1 MKNIWNMHV
10 LLGSGDHRLCKA
22 HRVCCPSGTPRL
34 RPRTSSRW
42 QLAHCNENWG
52 GRACKWHQR
61 KNLKF
66 IFPHECVSTWLA
78 AFLERLWWGRTLHA
92 WPGPAEHDRPDD
104 SKVGSRFCHKHTR
117 VCLLWQLGF
126 TWCLT
131 PVLLLKSPPSL
142 PPRQFCAQP
151 VHAHGVFCRHLSEG
165 RTEASWRVIEGNRRR
180 MMVDA
185 RLENKGENAYSTRL
199 NITYTPNLRF
209 SSLIVKVGCLP
220 CF

>member
-1 MKNIWNMHV
+1 MFCLDQETTDYARPIVFVVQVGLQDSEHGPVLDDSWPTVMRTEVGGHANGIKERTWSFFFSQMHFY
-10 LLGSGDHRLCKA
+10 LASCL
-22 HRVCCPSGTPRL
+22 SGTAVM
-34 RPRTSSRW
+34 RTN
-42 QLAHCNENWG
+42 A
-52 GRACKWHQR
+52 AC
-61 KNLKF
+61 L
-66 IFPHECVSTWLA
+66 TWLC
-78 AFLERLWWGRTLHA
+78 RA
-92 WPGPAEHDRPDD
+92 WPTWWL
-104 SKVGSRFCHKHTR
+104 KSRFCHKHTR
-117 VCLLWQLGF
+117 VCLLWQLSF

-151 VHAHGVFCRHLSEG
+151 VHAHGVFCRHLGEG

-199 NITYTPNLRF
+199 NITYTPNLHF